1 MGDSLFQY
9 VKHVWVNSSL
19 ISSINNTLPMLI
31 PKVDKP
37 EYVSQFCPISL
48 CNVVY
53 KIITKVI
60 VNRIKPMLDGI
71 ISPY

>member
-1 MGDSLFQY
+1 
-9 VKHVWVNSSL
+9 
-19 ISSINNTLPMLI
+19 MLI